1 VGSIALPPGAR
12 LYLDTSALIYAVER
26 NPTLWPLL
34 QPIWAAAHAGTVRL
48 ETSALTL
55 LEVLVGPLKSGNV
68 ALASTYDSLLHSRDL
83 HVYPIDDAV
92 LREAARL
99 RSIVATLRTPDAIH
113 AATAL
118 LNLPDTC
125 LTNDPGFRR
134 VPGLPVTVLS
144 DLLTP

>member
-1 VGSIALPPGAR
+1 VL
-12 LYLDTSALIYAVER
+12 
-26 NPTLWPLL
+26 
-34 QPIWAAAHAGTVRL
+34 L

-68 ALASTYDSLLHSRDL
+68 SLAATYESLLHSREVQA
-83 HVYPIDDAV
+83 HAIDDAV

-99 RSIVATLRTPDAIH
+99 RSILAGLRTPDAIH
-113 AATAL
+113 GATAIL
-118 LNLPDTC
+118 TSPDIF
-125 LTNDPGFRR
+125 LTNDPDFRK